1 MKYVATAAHS
11 VVCTGDLGTAQ
22 AVLQSQ
28 PSANVLLGGSGVL
41 AGQMTYQVTGSTI
54 SGAIQTAPVLAIID
68 PSAQYTR
75 VDGQAVCLEGDQVQI
90 TISGETTTVPPV
102 PASWPLVVKIQSA
115 GQRVMSAE

>member
-54 SGAIQTAPVLAIID
+54 SGAVQTAPALAIID

-90 TISGETTTVPPV
+90 TISGETTTTPPV
-102 PASWPLVVKIQSA
+102 AISWPLVVKIQAA
-115 GQRVMSAE
+115 GQSMVSAE

>member
-41 AGQMTYQVTGSTI
+41 A
-54 SGAIQTAPVLAIID
+54 
-68 PSAQYTR
+68 
-75 VDGQAVCLEGDQVQI
+75 
-90 TISGETTTVPPV
+90 
-102 PASWPLVVKIQSA
+102 
-115 GQRVMSAE
+115 

>member
-41 AGQMTYQVTGSTI
+41 AGPMAYQVTGSTI
-54 SGAIQTAPVLAIID
+54 SGAVQIAPATATID
-68 PSAQYTR
+68 PSAQYVR
-75 VDGQAVCLEGDQVQI
+75 VDGQAV
-90 TISGETTTVPPV
+90 
-102 PASWPLVVKIQSA
+102 
-115 GQRVMSAE
+115 